1 MFKRWVNA
9 YGDAKVSKNV
19 LKKFSYVAVALFLQ
33 LSSIK
38 TYINTYMHTCINTSK
53 TAVIHTYTQTY
64 IHTYTVVYKEYL
76 SDWGIV
82 YKKLSYLHTCTDAYS
97 DFLPDLGKII

>member
-38 TYINTYMHTCINTSK
+38 TYINTYMHTCIKHSYIYTNIRTH
-53 TAVIHTYTQTY
+53 IHSY
-64 IHTYTVVYKEYL
+64 IHTCNY
-76 SDWGIV
+76 
-82 YKKLSYLHTCTDAYS
+82 
-97 DFLPDLGKII
+97 